1 MKKIAVHID
10 TSVNGSELTDS
21 SYTDWDNL
29 IMSKHKQ
36 KRERKREKILKELHH
51 QQQPQ
56 LQSRATL
63 RRPRCVAPVESDEY
77 DDDIANIIA
86 KFRHQ
91 EHKFKTKTTPNRR
104 LTVSSNFDPST
115 VSSNFDPSTISS
127 EPFDYLGYIDT
138 HPKTATAND
147 HATKTKTTTTKKS
160 RNRRMSNAS
169 STQSKWTSAM
179 ERYQSSRTLCSQGDE
194 DEPVDNPEEEEED
207 VEVEVEV
214 TIHKPSIHRS
224 TKKNTD
230 KIGSNYHEQLNV
242 KGYRPSKNLRRCTVG
257 DVPIP
262 LQRRSEAGKTVCT
275 LQFEDSTSTF
285 SFTLDD
291 DGSVSSLE
299 SLSSCIL

>member
-51 QQQPQ
+51 QQPQ

-91 EHKFKTKTTPNRR
+91 EHKTKTKTKTTPNRR

-115 VSSNFDPSTISS
+115 ISS
-127 EPFDYLGYIDT
+127 EPFDYLVYIDT
-138 HPKTATAND
+138 HHNTVKAND

-179 ERYQSSRTLCSQGDE
+179 ERYQSSRTFCSQGDE
-194 DEPVDNPEEEEED
+194 DEPVDNPEE
-207 VEVEVEV
+207 VKEVEVEV

-224 TKKNTD
+224 TKKNAD

-242 KGYRPSKNLRRCTVG
+242 KGYKPSKNRRRCTVG

-262 LQRRSEAGKTVCT
+262 LQQRSEAGKTVCA

-299 SLSSCIL
+299 SLSSFIL